1 MAEMKKEVFTEDEKA
16 VLKKHVTN
24 INDDIYCIKNLPE
37 EVVAVLFAYVS
48 RSPNSFKRNLLI
60 LLGSGDLDLGKGQ
73 GEAGD
78 GNAGDASSIGVSGID
93 AEDLTKAKEKAKKFH
108 EKWVVGYGHGSVAEH
123 ASIKFAIDKLSI
135 IATKILEDNRL
146 GSYTEK
152 STRYQLF
159 DKNVFFWDEKLMSCE
174 YAEEVKQVVS
184 ELFDVYEKFQ
194 PIVKE
199 YVKQR
204 NPRKEGVNER
214 AYENSIY
221 AKVCD
226 IVRYLL
232 PAGTLTSMGF
242 TFNAR
247 TAEHAISK
255 LLSHPLKEAQ
265 DIGKRMLEEG
275 SKICP
280 TLLMFAGYNKF
291 YAETNNEMMK
301 IAPSFAG
308 KNAQQRI
315 TGAQQIL
322 IDAQQKI
329 TDTQQSIGEKK
340 IDTSTESYKSYVKTI
355 FFDENAD
362 DKIVAAILYE
372 FSQMSYENVFAKVKT
387 LSFGEK
393 EKIVDE
399 YLKRRGLFD
408 RPMRALEHAYF
419 TMEIVC
425 DYGAFRDIQRHRMN
439 TQTTPLFS
447 THLGYEIPEEIVEL
461 GKSDNSIIES
471 YISVMEKVNSLY
483 NKLSKKYPYESQYI
497 IPLAFRKQVLFTWNI
512 RELEH
517 FIRLRSSVQGHISY
531 RRVAQKCWE
540 EVNKT
545 YPLFAKYIALS
556 MDEEYLGRLR
566 AEIETQNLIQKAKEK
581 YG

>member
-60 LLGSGDLDLGKGQ
+60 LLGSGDLDLGKANEDANSGSS
-73 GEAGD
+73 AD
-78 GNAGDASSIGVSGID
+78 VSGNVSGID
-93 AEDLTKAKEKAKKFH
+93 AEELAKAKEKAKKFH

-135 IATKILEDNRL
+135 VATKILEDNRL

-152 STRYQLF
+152 STRYQIF
-159 DKNVFFWDEKLMSCE
+159 DKNVFYWDEKLMSCE
-174 YAEEVKQVVS
+174 YAEEVKQVIS
-184 ELFDVYEKFQ
+184 ELFDVYERFQ
-194 PIVKE
+194 PIFKE

-265 DIGKRMLEEG
+265 DIGKRMLDEG

-301 IAPSFAG
+301 IANVIVSKQF
-308 KNAQQRI
+308 QQ
-315 TGAQQIL
+315 TL
-322 IDAQQKI
+322 IN
-329 TDTQQSIGEKK
+329 EKK
-340 IDTSTESYKSYVKTI
+340 HVETESHVKTL

-362 DKIVAAILYE
+362 DKIIAAILYE
-372 FSQMSYENVFAKVKT
+372 FGPVDSHYDYSMVFEKVKT
-387 LSFGEK
+387 LSFAEK
-393 EKIVDE
+393 ENILDE
-399 YLKRRGLFD
+399 YIKRKGPFD

-425 DYGAFRDIQRHRMN
+425 DYGAFRDI
-439 TQTTPLFS
+439 
-447 THLGYEIPEEIVEL
+447 
-461 GKSDNSIIES
+461 
-471 YISVMEKVNSLY
+471 
-483 NKLSKKYPYESQYI
+483 
-497 IPLAFRKQVLFTWNI
+497 
-512 RELEH
+512 
-517 FIRLRSSVQGHISY
+517 
-531 RRVAQKCWE
+531 
-540 EVNKT
+540 
-545 YPLFAKYIALS
+545 
-556 MDEEYLGRLR
+556 
-566 AEIETQNLIQKAKEK
+566 
-581 YG
+581 

>member
-1 MAEMKKEVFTEDEKA
+1 MVIPMAEMKKEVFTEDEKA

-60 LLGSGDLDLGKGQ
+60 LLGSGDLDLGKANEDANSGSS
-73 GEAGD
+73 AD
-78 GNAGDASSIGVSGID
+78 VSGNVSGID
-93 AEDLTKAKEKAKKFH
+93 AEELAKAKEKAKKFH

-135 IATKILEDNRL
+135 VATKILEDNRL

-152 STRYQLF
+152 STRYQIF
-159 DKNVFFWDEKLMSCE
+159 DKNVFYWDEKLMSCE
-174 YAEEVKQVVS
+174 YAEEVKQVIS
-184 ELFDVYEKFQ
+184 ELFDVYERFQ
-194 PIVKE
+194 PIFKE

-265 DIGKRMLEEG
+265 DIGKRMLDEG

-301 IAPSFAG
+301 IANVIVSKQF
-308 KNAQQRI
+308 QQ
-315 TGAQQIL
+315 TL
-322 IDAQQKI
+322 IN
-329 TDTQQSIGEKK
+329 EKK
-340 IDTSTESYKSYVKTI
+340 HVETESHVKTL

-362 DKIVAAILYE
+362 DKIIAAILYE
-372 FSQMSYENVFAKVKT
+372 FGPVDSHYDYSMVFEKVKT
-387 LSFGEK
+387 LSFAEK
-393 EKIVDE
+393 ENILDE
-399 YLKRRGLFD
+399 YIKRKGHFD

-447 THLGYEIPEEIVEL
+447 THLGYEIPEEIVDL
-461 GKSDNSIIES
+461 GKNDKSIIDG
-471 YISVMEKVNSLY
+471 YVSVMEKVKALY
-483 NKLSKKYPYESQYI
+483 ENLSKKYPYESQYI
-497 IPLAFRKQVLFTWNI
+497 IPLAFRKRFLFTWNI

-531 RRVAQKCWE
+531 RKVAQKCWE

-566 AEIETQNLIQKAKEK
+566 AEIETQKLIQIAKEK
-581 YG
+581 YGDK